1 MIGIQ
6 TRHLC
11 ALLGVAVISAVS
23 LACGGNGASNND
35 QGMSVTFLGLFKSA
49 TLGTNNQIGGQI
61 TTGQQGC
68 GRLPDVFL
76 GGYIQLSQ
84 AAPEPSG
91 ETDQPI
97 TNGNSSSGTSSVG
110 SGVDPAGGFVSI
122 VGIQNNLYGQLFRG
136 DRVFLDYYVPGATVQ
151 PPSTNVPIAILA
163 GPAEAASGAAG
174 SNTSGTTGATG
185 SGTTTGTDLRKPI
198 ATSLPPALQNICN
211 RALTQV
217 TIIPPA
223 IREWLNFN
231 RDSLPEA
238 PYKLEVTIRVSGLT
252 SSGDRLETN
261 DGTFEFD
268 ILPETFVEPTDGL
281 ETPATSETPASAI
294 ESDASGVDQLAN
306 AFDEESSIDGED

>member
-1 MIGIQ
+1 MIRIQ
-6 TRHLC
+6 ARHLRV
-11 ALLGVAVISAVS
+11 LLGVGVISAVG

-49 TLGTNNQIGGQI
+49 TLGTNTQIGGQI
-61 TTGQQGC
+61 TSGQQGC

-91 ETDQPI
+91 QTTQPI
-97 TNGNSSSGTSSVG
+97 GSGTSSSGTSSVG
-110 SGVDPAGGFVSI
+110 SGVDPAGGFVSV

-136 DRVFLDYYVPGATVQ
+136 DRVFLDYYIPGATVQ
-151 PPSTNVPIAILA
+151 PPSTNAPIAILA
-163 GPAEAASGAAG
+163 GPAESASGVNPGGAG
-174 SNTSGTTGATG
+174 TGAGGTG
-185 SGTTTGTDLRKPI
+185 STGTAGTDLRRPI
-198 ATSLPPALQNICN
+198 VTSLPPALKNICN

-223 IREWLNFN
+223 VREWLNFN

-252 SSGDRLETN
+252 SSGDRLDTN

-268 ILPETFVEPTDGL
+268 ILPETFVEPTNGSETPIAT
-281 ETPATSETPASAI
+281 ETPATAVEDDSSNVT
-294 ESDASGVDQLAN
+294 QLAN
-306 AFDEESSIDGED
+306 VFNEQGSADGED